1 MIGQLMWLLFPL
13 KKQRDIK
20 NSLVQVPP
28 KIDYNRLSGGET
40 QAQACFH
47 SSSQF
52 WYASRVENHC
62 GRHSAIVESLS
73 HVQLFLAPWTAAHQA
88 SLSFTTSQSLF
99 KLMSIESVM
108 PSNHLILCFP
118 LLLLPSVF
126 PSIRSFLMSQLFASG
141 SQSTGTSEWCR
152 NTNLKW
158 SLTPRFTTH
167 TLVVFLPPI
176 LSACLNLTYPLGGNK
191 MASWVR

>member
-1 MIGQLMWLLFPL
+1 MLLRWIKESIANNFPVTSMIGQLMWLLFPL

-52 WYASRVENHC
+52 WCASRVENHC

-108 PSNHLILCFP
+108 PSNHLILCCP

-126 PSIRSFLMSQLFASG
+126 PSSSSHEVTKVLELQLQHQSFQWIF
-141 SQSTGTSEWCR
+141 R
-152 NTNLKW
+152 
-158 SLTPRFTTH
+158 
-167 TLVVFLPPI
+167 VDFL
-176 LSACLNLTYPLGGNK
+176 
-191 MASWVR
+191 